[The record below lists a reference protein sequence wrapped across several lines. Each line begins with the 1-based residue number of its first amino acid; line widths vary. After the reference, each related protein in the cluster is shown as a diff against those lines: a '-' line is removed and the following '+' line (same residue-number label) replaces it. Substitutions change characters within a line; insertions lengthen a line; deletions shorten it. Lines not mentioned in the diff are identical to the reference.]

1 MSKNNHVLFS
11 HITNL
16 LCTIYSQLMYFLC
29 FFLDTHLSKLTFCLR
44 ITARSDHPL
53 LCSILEVLWIE
64 SYGIN
69 RGDGLQREEWR
80 GNEHKVENLSIH
92 IHTHML
98 SLGIGNDLSQGL
110 DSQLLG
116 TNKSNNLIGRN
127 HALNQHVGLHHYLT
141 KSISVWD

>member
-1 MSKNNHVLFS
+1 
-11 HITNL
+11 
-16 LCTIYSQLMYFLC
+16 MYFLC

-92 IHTHML
+92 IHTHTCFH
-98 SLGIGNDLSQGL
+98 SGLGMTYHKVWIHSYWEQ
-110 DSQLLG
+110 
-116 TNKSNNLIGRN
+116 TNR
-127 HALNQHVGLHHYLT
+127 T
-141 KSISVWD
+141 ISSAEITP